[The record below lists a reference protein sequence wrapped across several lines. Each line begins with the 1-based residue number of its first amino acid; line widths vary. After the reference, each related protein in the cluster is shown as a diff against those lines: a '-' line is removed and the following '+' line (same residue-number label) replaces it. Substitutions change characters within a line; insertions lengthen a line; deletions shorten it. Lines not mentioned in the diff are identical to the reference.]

1 MDESARRIVR
11 TLVQDELSAVETYLQ
26 ALEKVE
32 DEPEAGEL
40 RRLEADHEDAVM
52 LLRDSAAELG
62 ERPPDSTGA
71 WGAWKRAVEGTA
83 RLLGNRPAI
92 RALRE
97 GEETTVRD
105 YEGALREE
113 ALPNPLRELIAAR
126 LLPRA
131 RGRLPVLDSLLAGR
145 WGGGGTSYH
154 SDQGY
159 GPAGAGRAE

>member
-1 MDESARRIVR
+1 MDDSTRRIVR

-32 DEPEAGEL
+32 DEPEAYEL
-40 RRLEADHEDAVM
+40 RRLEVDHEESLG
-52 LLRDSAAELG
+52 LLRDTAAELG
-62 ERPPDSTGA
+62 EAPPDSSGA

-92 RALRE
+92 RALRD
-97 GEETTVRD
+97 GEEATLRD

-113 ALPNPLRELIAAR
+113 SLPEPLRDLIADR

-131 RGRLPVLDSLLAGR
+131 RGRVPVLDGLLHGRGAGA
-145 WGGGGTSYH
+145 SYH
-154 SDQGY
+154 ADQGY